1 MTGKYVAYVLACY
14 AIFAL
19 MLAWG
24 FIAPRLRIARELR
37 AARLRE
43 ARNAAPASRQSVQG
57 ELHR

>member
-1 MTGKYVAYVLACY
+1 MSGKYFEYVLACY
-14 AIFAL
+14 AVFAL

-37 AARLRE
+37 AARRRE
-43 ARNAAPASRQSVQG
+43 AKGASPASRQSVQG